1 MAARRYAIST
11 GPQQWERRQR
21 ERRERTIILKP
32 IIGAVYGIVEN
43 FLQSHLLN
51 VKTFLKSFFPFSYFP
66 FHFSLHHIAR
76 AFSCELFMFPPFNLL
91 LHIPHSQSIY
101 SSHLNSFGPVA
112 RTVPPHY
119 PKQIVRYSVHMRA
132 RVLVLSVFPSHEI
145 SFTRRQPKSG
155 GVVVAAEKAKK
166 GNSIWARVMSN
177 AEKLKNKFVVSRTAY
192 RSQVPTLY
200 INKMLN
206 GNRLK
211 FPVRFIQSRSAHNV
225 STAQY
230 TESRKRILFDIIV
243 YRSLK
248 LRALVWCLTNNSF

>member
-1 MAARRYAIST
+1 MSLSFYHPSIIAFTGIGCFASSFVLLWKFQISSDWVSPSSESRYDSMVARRYAIST
-11 GPQQWERRQR
+11 GPQQWERRRRQR

-51 VKTFLKSFFPFSYFP
+51 VKTFLKSFFPFSYFS

-119 PKQIVRYSVHMRA
+119 PKANRKLAFICALVYSYCQ
-132 RVLVLSVFPSHEI
+132 F
-145 SFTRRQPKSG
+145 PKSRNIFHSSTAKEWRCCG
-155 GVVVAAEKAKK
+155 GGRKEAKK

-177 AEKLKNKFVVSRTAY
+177 AEKLKNKFVVSRAA
-192 RSQVPTLY
+192 Q
-200 INKMLN
+200 
-206 GNRLK
+206 
-211 FPVRFIQSRSAHNV
+211 RF
-225 STAQY
+225 
-230 TESRKRILFDIIV
+230 
-243 YRSLK
+243 
-248 LRALVWCLTNNSF
+248 